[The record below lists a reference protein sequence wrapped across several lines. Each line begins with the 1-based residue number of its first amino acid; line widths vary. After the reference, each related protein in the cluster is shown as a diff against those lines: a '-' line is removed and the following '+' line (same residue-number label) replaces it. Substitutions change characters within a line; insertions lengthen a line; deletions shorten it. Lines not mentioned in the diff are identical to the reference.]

1 MPRLLYI
8 SHFKISKAALV
19 HLLCWTIF
27 IFYEIVIIRVISNHF
42 QSAILYVIFYLL
54 NIFLFYFHSLIVLR
68 ASSHRTIINLW
79 RIPLFIILEL
89 FAYTFIT
96 ILVSFYLKH
105 PVPYSMLSH
114 EFLTSIYLANIVW
127 RGTYF
132 MLYGTGYYFL
142 IRYNQKKERTLIQAI
157 ENEKLENSLLRAEQD
172 FLRAQINPH
181 LLFNSLNFIRY
192 AIRKRPAEA
201 DDAIMRLAGMMGFA
215 LETTTGTIPLSRELE
230 QIENLIALN
239 QLRFNHTLYLN
250 YNTDIHDAE
259 TPTIPII
266 LLTLVENVFKHGNLR
281 DEEFPAL
288 IKIETTPAYLLFES
302 SNLAIEN
309 NSIKSNKTGIQNIS
323 LRLDQFYKNQYRFSH
338 ELHEN
343 IYKVELKI
351 DYQPK

>member
-1 MPRLLYI
+1 MALLLYKDW
-8 SHFKISKAALV
+8 FKPSKTV
-19 HLLCWTIF
+19 RIHLICWSVF
-27 IFYEIVIIRVISNHF
+27 IVYEISIIGIISEHF
-42 QSAILYVIFYLL
+42 QRFTFYMLFYLL
-54 NIFLFYFHSLIVLR
+54 NICLFYFHSLIVLR
-68 ASSHRTIINLW
+68 PYAKHTINDIW
-79 RIPLFIILEL
+79 RIPIFIIFE
-89 FAYTFIT
+89 FALYSFLT
-96 ILVSFYLKH
+96 IVISFYLNRPASSALLNTYLNK
-105 PVPYSMLSH
+105 
-114 EFLTSIYLANIVW
+114 IYLANIIW
-127 RGTYF
+127 RGSYF

-215 LETTTGTIPLSRELE
+215 LENITGTIPLSRELE
-230 QIENLIALN
+230 QIDNLIALN

-250 YNTDIHDAE
+250 YNTDIHDLE

-302 SNLAIEN
+302 SNLTIEN

-338 ELHEN
+338 ALHEN

>member
-1 MPRLLYI
+1 M
-8 SHFKISKAALV
+8 
-19 HLLCWTIF
+19 
-27 IFYEIVIIRVISNHF
+27 
-42 QSAILYVIFYLL
+42 
-54 NIFLFYFHSLIVLR
+54 
-68 ASSHRTIINLW
+68 
-79 RIPLFIILEL
+79 
-89 FAYTFIT
+89 
-96 ILVSFYLKH
+96 
-105 PVPYSMLSH
+105 
-114 EFLTSIYLANIVW
+114 TSIYLANIVW
-127 RGTYF
+127 RGSYF

-142 IRYNQKKERTLIQAI
+142 IRYNQKKERTLKQAI

-215 LETTTGTIPLSRELE
+215 LESTTGTIPLSRELE
-230 QIENLIALN
+230 QIDNLIALN

-250 YNTDIHDAE
+250 YSTEIHDPE

-281 DEEFPAL
+281 DEKFSAS
-288 IKIETTPAYLLFES
+288 IKIESTPAYLLFES
-302 SNLAIEN
+302 SNLAIEK
-309 NSIKSNKTGIQNIS
+309 NSVKSNKTGIQNIS

-351 DYQPK
+351 DYPPK